1 MSAKQ
6 EKDLAS
12 TPGFFTAPNILTLS
26 RVVLGFGIYYLLTT
40 GSPLL
45 WLVVA
50 LAIVSEVS
58 DVLDGALARKMGL
71 SSGLGQA
78 LDPLCDSLYRL
89 TVFMAFAAAG
99 WMPLWLVFPFLFRD
113 IIVSYARIMAASRGV
128 SIGAR
133 LSGKIKAVIQGVV
146 QIAVVLAHIFGLA
159 DTVTL
164 ALVGIAAAMTLYSL
178 FDYVQGFASAR

>member
-1 MSAKQ
+1 MNQS
-6 EKDLAS
+6 S
-12 TPGFFTAPNILTLS
+12 TPGFFTAPNLLTLL
-26 RVVLGFGIYYLLTT
+26 RVVLGFGIYYLLATH
-40 GSPLL
+40 SPLL
-45 WLVVA
+45 WVVLV
-50 LAIVSEVS
+50 LAILSEIS

-89 TVFMAFAAAG
+89 TVFLAFAAAG

-133 LSGKIKAVIQGVV
+133 VSGKIKAVIQGAAQIGVV
-146 QIAVVLAHIFGLA
+146 AFHMLGLA
-159 DTVTL
+159 NTL
-164 ALVGIAAAMTLYSL
+164 SLVLIGIAAAMTLYSL
-178 FDYVQGFASAR
+178 YDYVQGFSNAR

>member
-1 MSAKQ
+1 MKEQ
-6 EKDLAS
+6 S
-12 TPGFFTAPNILTLS
+12 TILTLPNIVTLL
-26 RVVLGFGIYYLLTT
+26 RVVLGFGIYYLLAT

-45 WLVVA
+45 WAVLV
-50 LAIVSEVS
+50 LAIVSELS

-89 TVFMAFAAAG
+89 TVFMAFSAAG

-133 LSGKIKAVIQGVV
+133 LSGKVKAVVQGVA
-146 QIAVVLAHIFGLA
+146 QIGVIIAHILGQV
-159 DTVTL
+159 DTISL
-164 ALVGIAAAMTLYSL
+164 ALIGFAALVTVYSL
-178 FDYVQGFASAR
+178 VDYVQGFSRAQ